1 MNLDIDLISFI
12 KTDSEL
18 LIDLNVKQTKTINLL
33 EESESVSCSVVS
45 NSL

>member
-1 MNLDIDLISFI
+1 MNLDIDLIFFI

-33 EESESVSCSVVS
+33 EESESVSCSVAS